1 MADDVTVR
9 VWTSTE
15 VRALRLARRMPLRDF
30 AEHLGVSDRIVSKWE
45 AGTAHPGLD
54 NQAALDTSLRLAD
67 HGARERFVLDVA
79 ERRKQEA
86 TPRRDEG
93 GFGA

>member
-9 VWTSTE
+9 VWTRTE

-30 AEHLGVSDRIVSKWE
+30 AEH
-45 AGTAHPGLD
+45 
-54 NQAALDTSLRLAD
+54 
-67 HGARERFVLDVA
+67 RE
-79 ERRKQEA
+79 QEA